1 MSGRFGIVLREMAKK
16 QQTMNALKYLLKGNE
31 NGTRWISKGVFPWY
45 NKENCSYNLY
55 CYTRVKPITNTENED
70 TKKITA
76 IYIDNNYGN
85 IRAILGQSN
94 RFPMKVENLPVD
106 DIEKIVESL
115 VL

>member
-1 MSGRFGIVLREMAKK
+1 MSGRIGTTLREMAKK
-16 QQTMNALKYLLKGNE
+16 QQTMSALKYLLKGNE
-31 NGTRWISKGVFPWY
+31 NGTRWISKGVFPWH
-45 NKENCSYNLY
+45 NKENCRYNLY
-55 CYTRVKPITNTENED
+55 CYTRVKPITNANNED

-94 RFPMKVENLPVD
+94 RFPIKVETLPID